1 MYDPT
6 ARRRL
11 GRTALSVTQ
20 FGFGTAPLAGFRT
33 AIPERDA
40 VETVEA
46 AYEAGVR
53 LFDSSPYYGYGRAEL
68 RMGAALRDR
77 PRDDLVV
84 STKIG
89 RWMTPVPRGQTIEGM
104 RRGGINHYPTFDY
117 SYDGVHRSL
126 EQSLLRMGMD
136 RVDIVLVHDVDFWT
150 TGDRLI
156 LEDRFSEVMNG
167 AYRALS
173 DLRSQG
179 VIGAIGVGLN
189 EAEISA
195 RFVRAGDFDCV
206 LLAGRYTL
214 LEQKSLDDFMP
225 LCEKRGVSVI
235 LGGPL
240 NSGVLAT
247 GARQGAKYDYNDAPA
262 WVMNRVARIE
272 EVCARHDTPIAAAAL
287 QFPLAHPAMAAII
300 PGAVSR
306 AEIQG
311 NFALLR
317 RPIPTALW
325 DELRSLG
332 LIDARAPVPA

>member
-1 MYDPT
+1 MFDPT

-11 GRTALSVTQ
+11 GRTALNVTQ

-33 AIPERDA
+33 TIPELDA
-40 VETVEA
+40 IATVDA
-46 AYEAGVR
+46 AYRSGVR

-77 PRDDLVV
+77 PRNDLVI

-104 RRGGINHYPTFDY
+104 RKGGLNHYPTFDY

-126 EQSLLRMGMD
+126 EQSLLRLGMD
-136 RVDIVLVHDVDFWT
+136 RVDIALVHDVDFWT
-150 TGDRLI
+150 TGDRMV
-156 LEDRFSEVMNG
+156 LEERFAQVMNG
-167 AYRALS
+167 AHRALV
-173 DLRSQG
+173 DLRDQG

-189 EAEISA
+189 EADMSA
-195 RFVRAGDFDCV
+195 RFIRAGDFDCV

-214 LEQKSLDDFMP
+214 LEQRALDDFLP
-225 LCEKRGVSVI
+225 LCVQRNVGVI

-262 WVMNRVARIE
+262 WVMNRVGRIE
-272 EVCARHDTPIAAAAL
+272 AVCLRHGVPLAAAAL
-287 QFPLAHPAMAAII
+287 QFPLAHPAIAAII
-300 PGAVSR
+300 PGAVSQQ
-306 AEIQG
+306 ELQG
-311 NFALLR
+311 NLTHMR
-317 RPIPTALW
+317 HPIPAAMW

-332 LIDARAPVPA
+332 LLDPRAPTPA

>member
-33 AIPERDA
+33 TIPERDA

-46 AYEAGVR
+46 AYDSGVR

-126 EQSLLRMGMD
+126 EQSLLRLGMD

-150 TGDRLI
+150 TGDKLV
-156 LEDRFSEVMNG
+156 LEDRFADVMNG

-189 EAEISA
+189 EAEMSA

-262 WVMNRVARIE
+262 WVLNRVARIE
-272 EVCARHDTPIAAAAL
+272 AVCARHDTPIAAAAL

>member
-1 MYDPT
+1 MFDPI

-11 GRTALSVTQ
+11 GRTALNVTQ

-33 AIPERDA
+33 TIPELDA
-40 VETVEA
+40 ISTVDA
-46 AYEAGVR
+46 AWRAGVR
-53 LFDSSPYYGYGRAEL
+53 LFDTSPYYGYGRAEL

-89 RWMTPVPRGQTIEGM
+89 RWMTPVPRGQTIDGM
-104 RRGGINHYPTFDY
+104 RKGGLNHYPTFDY

-126 EQSLLRMGMD
+126 EQSLLRLGMD
-136 RVDIVLVHDVDFWT
+136 RVDIALVHDVDFWT
-150 TGDRLI
+150 TGDRLV
-156 LEDRFSEVMNG
+156 LEERFAQVMNG
-167 AYRALS
+167 AHRALV
-173 DLRSQG
+173 DLRDQG

-189 EAEISA
+189 EADMSA

-214 LEQKSLDDFMP
+214 LEQRALDDFLP
-225 LCEKRGVSVI
+225 LSVQRNVGVI

-272 EVCARHDTPIAAAAL
+272 AVCLRHGVPLAAAAL
-287 QFPLAHPAMAAII
+287 QFPLAHPAIAAII
-300 PGAVSR
+300 PGAVSQQ
-306 AEIQG
+306 ELQG
-311 NFALLR
+311 NLALMR
-317 RPIPTALW
+317 HPIPAALW

-332 LIDARAPVPA
+332 LLDPRAPTPA

>member
-33 AIPERDA
+33 TIPELDA
-40 VETVEA
+40 IATINA
-46 AYEAGVR
+46 AYDAGVR

-89 RWMTPVPRGQTIEGM
+89 RWMTPVPCGTTIEGM
-104 RRGGINHYPTFDY
+104 RRGGLNHYPTYDY
-117 SYDGVHRSL
+117 SHDGVYRSL
-126 EQSLLRMGMD
+126 EQSLLRTGLD
-136 RVDIVLVHDVDFWT
+136 RVDIALVHDVDFWT
-150 TGDRLI
+150 TGDRMV
-156 LEDRFSEVMNG
+156 LEDRFREVMDG
-167 AYRALS
+167 AHRALV

-189 EAEISA
+189 EADMSA

-214 LEQKSLDDFMP
+214 LEQRALDDFMP
-225 LCEKRGVSVI
+225 LCEQRNVAVI
-235 LGGPL
+235 IGGPL

-247 GARQGAKYDYNDAPA
+247 GARQGAKYDYADAPA

-272 EVCARHDTPIAAAAL
+272 AVCARHDVPIAAAAL
-287 QFPLAHPAMAAII
+287 QFPLAHPAVAAII

-306 AEIQG
+306 EEMQG
-311 NFALLR
+311 NFALMR
-317 RPIPTALW
+317 HPIPTALW
-325 DELRSLG
+325 DELRTLG
-332 LIDARAPVPA
+332 LLDPRAPVPA

>member
-33 AIPERDA
+33 TIPERDA

-46 AYEAGVR
+46 AYDSGVR

-104 RRGGINHYPTFDY
+104 RKGGINHYPTFDY

-126 EQSLLRMGMD
+126 EQSLLRLGMD

-150 TGDRLI
+150 TGDKMV
-156 LEDRFSEVMNG
+156 LEDRFSDVMNG

-189 EAEISA
+189 EAEMSA

-214 LEQKSLDDFMP
+214 LEQNSLDDFMP

-262 WVMNRVARIE
+262 WVLNRVARVE

-287 QFPLAHPAMAAII
+287 QVPLAHPAMAAII

-317 RPIPTALW
+317 RPIPAALW

-332 LIDARAPVPA
+332 LIDERAPVPA

>member
-33 AIPERDA
+33 TIPERDA

-46 AYEAGVR
+46 AYDSGVR

-126 EQSLLRMGMD
+126 EQSLLRLGMD

-150 TGDRLI
+150 TGDKLV
-156 LEDRFSEVMNG
+156 LEDRFADVMNG

-262 WVMNRVARIE
+262 WVLNRVARIE
-272 EVCARHDTPIAAAAL
+272 AVCARHDTPIAAAAL

-325 DELRSLG
+325 EELRSLG

>member
-11 GRTALSVTQ
+11 GRTALQVTQ

-40 VETVEA
+40 IATVDA

-104 RRGGINHYPTFDY
+104 RHGGLNFYPTFDY

-126 EQSLLRMGMD
+126 EQSLLRLGMD

-150 TGDRLI
+150 TGDRGV
-156 LEDRFSEVMNG
+156 LESRFSDVMNG

-189 EAEISA
+189 EAGMSA

-214 LEQKSLDDFMP
+214 LEQRALDDFMP
-225 LCEKRGVSVI
+225 LCEKRGVGVI
-235 LGGPL
+235 IGGPL

-272 EVCARHDTPIAAAAL
+272 AVCARHDTPIAAAAL
-287 QFPLAHPAMAAII
+287 QFPLAHQAVAAII
-300 PGAVSR
+300 PGAESR
-306 AEIQG
+306 DQMQG
-311 NFALLR
+311 NFALMR

-325 DELRSLG
+325 DELRHLG
-332 LIDARAPVPA
+332 LIDDRAPVPI

>member
-6 ARRRL
+6 ARTRL
-11 GRTALSVTQ
+11 GQTALQVTR

-33 AIPERDA
+33 AIPELDA
-40 VETVEA
+40 IATVDA
-46 AYEAGVR
+46 AYQAGVR
-53 LFDSSPYYGYGRAEL
+53 LFDSSPYYGYGRAEM

-77 PRDDLVV
+77 ARDDLVV

-89 RWMTPVPRGQTIEGM
+89 RWMTPVPRNTTIEGM
-104 RRGGINHYPTFDY
+104 RRGGLNFYPTFDY

-126 EQSLLRMGMD
+126 EQSLLRLGMD

-150 TGDRLI
+150 TGDRGV
-156 LEDRFSEVMNG
+156 LESRFSDVMNG

-214 LEQKSLDDFMP
+214 LEQRALDDFMP
-225 LCEKRGVSVI
+225 LCETRKVGVI
-235 LGGPL
+235 IGGPL

-247 GARQGAKYDYNDAPA
+247 GARQGAKYDYSDAPA

-272 EVCARHDTPIAAAAL
+272 AVCARHDVPLAAAAL
-287 QFPLAHPAMAAII
+287 QFPLAHPAVAAII
-300 PGAVSR
+300 PGAVSL
-306 AEIQG
+306 AEMRG
-311 NFALLR
+311 NFALMR
-317 RPIPTALW
+317 RPIPAALW
-325 DELRSLG
+325 EELRVLG
-332 LIDARAPVPA
+332 LLDPRAPVPA

>member
-1 MYDPT
+1 MFDPT

-11 GRTALSVTQ
+11 GRTALQVTQ

-33 AIPERDA
+33 TIPERDA

-46 AYEAGVR
+46 AYDSGVR

-126 EQSLLRMGMD
+126 EQSLLRLGMD

-150 TGDRLI
+150 TGDKLV
-156 LEDRFSEVMNG
+156 LEDRFADVMNG

-262 WVMNRVARIE
+262 WVLNRVARIE
-272 EVCARHDTPIAAAAL
+272 AVCARHDTPIAAAAL

>member
-33 AIPERDA
+33 TIPERDA

-46 AYEAGVR
+46 AYDSGVR

-104 RRGGINHYPTFDY
+104 RKGGINHYPTFDY

-126 EQSLLRMGMD
+126 EQSLLRLGMD

-150 TGDRLI
+150 TGDKMV
-156 LEDRFSEVMNG
+156 LEDRFSDVMNG

-189 EAEISA
+189 EAEMSA

-214 LEQKSLDDFMP
+214 LEQNSLDDFMP

-262 WVMNRVARIE
+262 WVLNRVARVE

-317 RPIPTALW
+317 RPIPAALW

-332 LIDARAPVPA
+332 LIDERAPVPA

>member
-11 GRTALSVTQ
+11 GRTALQVTQ

-33 AIPERDA
+33 TIPELDA
-40 VETVEA
+40 IATIDA
-46 AYEAGVR
+46 AYQAGVR

-89 RWMTPVPRGQTIEGM
+89 RWMTPVPRGTTIEGM
-104 RRGGINHYPTFDY
+104 RKGGLNHYPTFDY
-117 SYDGVHRSL
+117 SYDGVRRSL
-126 EQSLLRMGMD
+126 DQSLLRTGLD

-150 TGDRLI
+150 TGDRGV
-156 LEDRFSEVMNG
+156 LEERFGEVMNG
-167 AYRALS
+167 AYRALH

-189 EAEISA
+189 EADMSA

-214 LEQKSLDDFMP
+214 LQQRSLDDFMP
-225 LCEKRGVSVI
+225 LCEKRNVGVI
-235 LGGPL
+235 IGGPL

-247 GARQGAKYDYNDAPA
+247 GARQGAKYDYNDAPG

-272 EVCARHDTPIAAAAL
+272 EVCMRHDVPLAAAAL
-287 QFPLAHPAMAAII
+287 QFPLAHPAVSAII
-300 PGAVSR
+300 PGAVSTEEMR
-306 AEIQG
+306 G
-311 NFALLR
+311 NFALMR
-317 RPIPTALW
+317 RPIPAALW
-325 DELRSLG
+325 AELKLLG
-332 LIDARAPVPA
+332 LLDERAPVPG

>member
-33 AIPERDA
+33 TIPERDA

-46 AYEAGVR
+46 AYDSGVR

-104 RRGGINHYPTFDY
+104 RQGGINHYPTFDY

-126 EQSLLRMGMD
+126 EQSLLRLGMD

-150 TGDRLI
+150 TGDKLV
-156 LEDRFSEVMNG
+156 LEDRFADVMNG

-262 WVMNRVARIE
+262 WVLNRVARIE

>member
-1 MYDPT
+1 MFEPT

-11 GRTALSVTQ
+11 GRTGLHVTQ

-33 AIPERDA
+33 TIPELDA
-40 VETVEA
+40 IATVDA
-46 AYEAGVR
+46 AYQAGVR
-53 LFDSSPYYGYGRAEL
+53 LFDSSPYYGYGRAEM

-104 RRGGINHYPTFDY
+104 RRGGLNFYPTYDY

-126 EQSLLRMGMD
+126 EQSLLRTGMD
-136 RVDIVLVHDVDFWT
+136 RVDIALVHDVDFWT
-150 TGDRLI
+150 TGDRGI
-156 LEDRFSEVMNG
+156 LESRFSEVMNG

-189 EAEISA
+189 EADMSA

-214 LEQKSLDDFMP
+214 LEQRALDDFMP
-225 LCEKRGVSVI
+225 LCDQRGVSVI
-235 LGGPL
+235 IGGPL

-262 WVMNRVARIE
+262 WVLNRVARVE

-287 QFPLAHPAMAAII
+287 QFPLAHPAVAAII

-306 AEIQG
+306 DEMQG
-311 NFALLR
+311 NFALMR

-325 DELRSLG
+325 DELRTLG
-332 LIDARAPVPA
+332 LIDERAPVPA

>member
-11 GRTALSVTQ
+11 GRTSLTVSQ

-33 AIPERDA
+33 TIPEQDA
-40 VETVEA
+40 VATIDA
-46 AYEAGVR
+46 AYRAGVR

-68 RMGAALRDR
+68 RLGAALRDR

-89 RWMTPVPRGQTIEGM
+89 RWMTPVPRGTTIDGM
-104 RRGGINHYPTFDY
+104 RKGGINHYPTFDY

-150 TGDRLI
+150 TGDKI
-156 LEDRFSEVMNG
+156 VLEQRFSDVMNG
-167 AYRALS
+167 AHRALVE
-173 DLRSQG
+173 LREQG

-189 EAEISA
+189 EADMSA
-195 RFVRAGDFDCV
+195 RFIRAGDFDCV

-225 LCEKRGVSVI
+225 LCERRNVGVI
-235 LGGPL
+235 IGGPL

-247 GARQGAKYDYNDAPA
+247 GARQGAKYDYNDAPG

-272 EVCARHDTPIAAAAL
+272 AVCARHGVPIAAAAL
-287 QFPLAHPAMAAII
+287 QFPLAHPAVAAII

-306 AEIQG
+306 EEMQG
-311 NFALLR
+311 NFDLMRL
-317 RPIPTALW
+317 PIPAALW
-325 DELRSLG
+325 AELKSLG
-332 LIDARAPVPA
+332 LLDPRAPVPA

>member
-1 MYDPT
+1 MADPT

-20 FGFGTAPLAGFRT
+20 LGFGTAPLSGFRDV
-33 AIPERDA
+33 IPERDA
-40 VETVEA
+40 IATVEA
-46 AYEAGVR
+46 AYDAGVR
-53 LFDSSPYYGYGRAEL
+53 LFDTSPYYGYGRAEL

-89 RWMTPVPRGQTIEGM
+89 RWMTPVPRGKTIEGM
-104 RRGGINHYPTFDY
+104 RRGGLNHYPTFDY

-126 EQSLLRMGMD
+126 EQSLLRLGMD
-136 RVDIVLVHDVDFWT
+136 RIDVVLVHDVDFWT
-150 TGDRLI
+150 TGDRMV
-156 LEDRFSEVMNG
+156 LEERFGQVMGG
-167 AYRALS
+167 AHRALVE
-173 DLRSQG
+173 LREQG

-189 EAEISA
+189 EADMSA

-214 LEQKSLDDFMP
+214 LEQRALDDFLP
-225 LCEKRGVSVI
+225 LCVSRNVSVI

-247 GARQGAKYDYNDAPA
+247 GARQGAKYDYADAPA

-272 EVCARHDTPIAAAAL
+272 QVCLHHGVPLAAAAL
-287 QFPLAHPAMAAII
+287 QFPLAHPAIAAII
-300 PGAVSR
+300 PGAVSEQEFR
-306 AEIQG
+306 S
-311 NFALLR
+311 NFALMR
-317 RPIPTALW
+317 HPIPAAMW

-332 LIDARAPVPA
+332 LLDDRAPVPA

>member
-1 MYDPT
+1 MFDPT
-6 ARRRL
+6 DRRRL
-11 GRTALSVTQ
+11 GRTALHVTQ

-33 AIPERDA
+33 TIPELDA
-40 VETVEA
+40 IATVDA
-46 AYEAGVR
+46 AYRAGVR
-53 LFDSSPYYGYGRAEL
+53 LFDTSPYYGYGRAEL

-77 PRDDLVV
+77 PRDDMVI

-89 RWMTPVPRGQTIEGM
+89 RWMTPVPRGQTIDGM
-104 RRGGINHYPTFDY
+104 RKGGLNHYPTFDY

-126 EQSLLRMGMD
+126 EQSLLRLGMD
-136 RVDIVLVHDVDFWT
+136 RVDIALVHDVDFWT
-150 TGDRLI
+150 TGDRME
-156 LEDRFSEVMNG
+156 LEERFAQVMNG
-167 AYRALS
+167 AHRALV
-173 DLRSQG
+173 DLRDQG

-189 EAEISA
+189 EADMSA

-214 LEQKSLDDFMP
+214 LEQRALDDFLQ
-225 LCEKRGVSVI
+225 LCVQRNVGVI

-272 EVCARHDTPIAAAAL
+272 AVCLRHGVPLAAAAL
-287 QFPLAHPAMAAII
+287 QFPLAHPAIAAII
-300 PGAVSR
+300 PGAVSQQ
-306 AEIQG
+306 EIQG
-311 NFALLR
+311 NLTLMR
-317 RPIPTALW
+317 HPIPTALW

-332 LIDARAPVPA
+332 LLDPRAPTPA

>member
-11 GRTALSVTQ
+11 GRTSLQVTQ

-33 AIPERDA
+33 TIPELDA
-40 VETVEA
+40 ISTVDA
-46 AYEAGVR
+46 AYQAGVR

-89 RWMTPVPRGQTIEGM
+89 RWMTPVPRGTTIDGM
-104 RRGGINHYPTFDY
+104 RRGGLNHYPTFDY
-117 SYDGVHRSL
+117 SYEGVHRSL
-126 EQSLLRMGMD
+126 EQSLLRTGLD
-136 RVDIVLVHDVDFWT
+136 RVDILLVHDVDFWT
-150 TGDRLI
+150 TGDRMV
-156 LEDRFSEVMNG
+156 LEDRFRDVMDG
-167 AYRALS
+167 AHRALV

-189 EAEISA
+189 EADMSA

-225 LCEKRGVSVI
+225 LCEKRNVSVI

-247 GARQGAKYDYNDAPA
+247 GARQGAKYDYNDAPK

-272 EVCARHDTPIAAAAL
+272 EVCIRHGVPLAAAAL
-287 QFPLAHPAMAAII
+287 QFPLAHPAIAAII
-300 PGAVSR
+300 PGAVSK
-306 AEIQG
+306 EEMLG

-317 RPIPTALW
+317 HPIPAALW
-325 DELRSLG
+325 DELRQLR
-332 LIDARAPVPA
+332 LLDPRAPVPA